1 LPQPPRAAAAPPVP
15 RCAPLPKCQRTPLT
29 CVCRFTECMGGVMEI
44 DCGRCEMRGAGCQDC
59 VITVLE
65 PRNVAGFSAKAPG
78 YLPEAEVKAL
88 GVLAA
93 AGMVP
98 PLRLSLPG
106 STILP
111 GARAWTHRVFPDTK
125 AS

>member
-1 LPQPPRAAAAPPVP
+1 
-15 RCAPLPKCQRTPLT
+15 
-29 CVCRFTECMGGVMEI
+29 MEI

-59 VITVLE
+59 VVTTLE
-65 PRNVAGFSAKAPG
+65 PGNVAGFSAEAPG
-78 YLPEAEVKAL
+78 YLEEAEVKAL

-106 STILP
+106 STVLP
-111 GARAWTHRVFPDTK
+111 GARTWTQRIFPDTK

>member
-1 LPQPPRAAAAPPVP
+1 
-15 RCAPLPKCQRTPLT
+15 
-29 CVCRFTECMGGVMEI
+29 MEI
-44 DCGRCEMRGAGCQDC
+44 DCGRCEMRGTGCQDC
-59 VITVLE
+59 VVTALE
-65 PRNVAGFSAKAPG
+65 PRNMAGLSIAASR
-78 YLPEAEVKAL
+78 YLGEAEVKAL

-93 AGMVP
+93 ADMVP

-111 GARAWTHRVFPDTK
+111 GARAWTQRAFPDTK

>member
-1 LPQPPRAAAAPPVP
+1 
-15 RCAPLPKCQRTPLT
+15 
-29 CVCRFTECMGGVMEI
+29 MEI
-44 DCGRCEMRGAGCQDC
+44 DCGRCEMRGTGCQDC
-59 VITVLE
+59 VVTVLE
-65 PRNVAGFSAKAPG
+65 PRNVTGFSATAPG
-78 YLPEAEVKAL
+78 YLGEAEVKAL

-106 STILP
+106 TRILP
-111 GARAWTHRVFPDTK
+111 GARAWTQRVFPDSK

>member
-1 LPQPPRAAAAPPVP
+1 
-15 RCAPLPKCQRTPLT
+15 
-29 CVCRFTECMGGVMEI
+29 MEI
-44 DCGRCEMRGAGCQDC
+44 DCGRCETRGTGCQDC

-65 PRNVAGFSAKAPG
+65 PRNVAGSSVAAPRFLG
-78 YLPEAEVKAL
+78 EAEVKAL

-111 GARAWTHRVFPDTK
+111 GVRAWTQRAFPDTK

>member
-1 LPQPPRAAAAPPVP
+1 
-15 RCAPLPKCQRTPLT
+15 
-29 CVCRFTECMGGVMEI
+29 MEI
-44 DCGRCEMRGAGCQDC
+44 DCGRCEMRGTGWQDC
-59 VITVLE
+59 VVTVLE
-65 PRNVAGFSAKAPG
+65 PQNMAGFSTEVPG
-78 YLPEAEVKAL
+78 YLGEAEVKAL

-106 STILP
+106 SRILP
-111 GARAWTHRVFPDTK
+111 GARAWTPRLFPDTK

>member
-1 LPQPPRAAAAPPVP
+1 
-15 RCAPLPKCQRTPLT
+15 
-29 CVCRFTECMGGVMEI
+29 MEI
-44 DCGRCEMRGAGCQDC
+44 DCGRCEMRDTGCQDC
-59 VITVLE
+59 VVTALQ
-65 PRNVAGFSAKAPG
+65 PRNVASFSVAAPG
-78 YLPEAEVKAL
+78 YLGEAEVRAL

-106 STILP
+106 SMIVP
-111 GARAWTHRVFPDTK
+111 GARAWTQRAFPDAK

>member
-1 LPQPPRAAAAPPVP
+1 M
-15 RCAPLPKCQRTPLT
+15 K
-29 CVCRFTECMGGVMEI
+29 I

-59 VITVLE
+59 VITVLGSGE
-65 PRNVAGFSAKAPG
+65 AAGHSARSGYLGEAPG
-78 YLPEAEVKAL
+78 YLGEAEVRAL

-98 PLRLSLPG
+98 PLRFSLPG
-106 STILP
+106 STVLP
-111 GARAWTHRVFPDTK
+111 GARAWTRRSFPDTK

>member
-1 LPQPPRAAAAPPVP
+1 
-15 RCAPLPKCQRTPLT
+15 
-29 CVCRFTECMGGVMEI
+29 MEI
-44 DCGRCEMRGAGCQDC
+44 DCGRCEMRGTGCQDC
-59 VITVLE
+59 VITVLG
-65 PRNVAGFSAKAPG
+65 PGNVAGFSTEAPG

-93 AGMVP
+93 AGLVP

-106 STILP
+106 PAVLP
-111 GARAWTHRVFPDTK
+111 GARGWTRRAFPDAK